1 MSEKVMQPYSVYLP
15 TEYIAKIKELAKE
28 RKAAALVRDAVIM
41 MIDGDDAFASGY
53 NKALRDVTAVIDACK
68 EIEVIAIRGKYLAD
82 ILAGQVAELKMGKN

>member
-15 TEYIAKIKELAKE
+15 TEYVGRLKELAKD

-41 MIDGDDAFASGY
+41 MLEGDDQFTAGY
-53 NKALRDVTAVIDACK
+53 NKALRDVVGVVDACK

-82 ILAGQVAELKMGKN
+82 VLSEQINQLKMGN

>member
-15 TEYIAKIKELAKE
+15 VEYVARLKELAKD

-41 MIDGDDAFASGY
+41 MLEGDDQFTAGY
-53 NKALRDVTAVIDACK
+53 NKALRDVVGVVDACK

-82 ILAGQVAELKMGKN
+82 VLSEQINQLKMGN